1 MSDFITSTSTITSVA
16 VTVPNLTGGTNGKVV
31 RMSGTNQVTDAANSD
46 TATQLNTVMFK
57 VSDVYY
63 SSGYLTGFS
72 GLNPGSVYYLSTA
85 GNITASPP
93 TPTSSV
99 RVLLIG
105 FAVNTTDLVF
115 RPGIPISGS

>member
-72 GLNPGSVYYLSTA
+72 GLNPGSAYYLSTA